1 MPRGQRPLSAALN
14 RPLATASTITEMQ
27 TGKSGMQR
35 TWRGRALAIAPALA
49 LLALVLAVS
58 GCGGG
63 SSTSSGATTV
73 TVSSLSGTAHD
84 ASLTSGA
91 VANVAGVAITKA
103 GVEHWL
109 AVTTAL
115 SSAASKGTSTPGA
128 STSSQALKNQTL
140 AFLISSQW
148 VLSEAAAKGISVS
161 EAAIHK
167 RFTEIE
173 HEEFKQPG
181 ELKTFMSKSGETMAD
196 LLLRVKIELLESA
209 ISQRVTASKHSSAE
223 KQAALAAFQA
233 AFQKRWKAKT
243 TCKSGYV
250 VEDCKEYKG
259 VPGAEAKKQAA
270 SVAAARS
277 SSSSVATSASRSS
290 ASRSGAAA
298 ATGETYSAPGQLA
311 LSSPAFE
318 RNAELPAKYTCD
330 GANVSPP
337 IKWENIPKGTVELVL
352 FVIDD
357 TTQGTAGGIRWVVA
371 GIEPNT
377 TEIKKGTTPPGAIVG
392 RNGSGTA
399 SYGGICPAKGKTAQ
413 IEFVTYALKQKIPL
427 TTGFTPGKA
436 ESEYGGHELGS
447 ATDYA
452 TYTRP

>member
-1 MPRGQRPLSAALN
+1 
-14 RPLATASTITEMQ
+14 
-27 TGKSGMQR
+27 MQR
-35 TWRGRALAIAPALA
+35 AWRGSALAITPA
-49 LLALVLAVS
+49 LALVLAVS

-63 SSTSSGATTV
+63 SSSASSSATTV

-103 GVEHWL
+103 GFEHWL

-115 SSAASKGTSTPGA
+115 SSAANKGASTPGS
-128 STSSQALKNQTL
+128 STPSQALKNQTL

-196 LLLRVKIELLESA
+196 LLLRVKIELLESE

-223 KQAALAAFQA
+223 KQAALTAFQA

-250 VEDCKEYKG
+250 VEDCKQYKG
-259 VPGAEAKKQAA
+259 VPGAEAKQQAA
-270 SVAAARS
+270 STATARS
-277 SSSSVATSASRSS
+277 SATAKSASS
-290 ASRSGAAA
+290 ASASGGGAKA
-298 ATGETYSAPGQLA
+298 ATGEVYSAPGQLA

-337 IKWENIPKGTVELVL
+337 MKWENIPKGTAELVL

-357 TTQGTAGGIRWVVA
+357 TTQGKAGGIRWVVA
-371 GIEPNT
+371 GIEPGT
-377 TEIKKGTTPPGAIVG
+377 TEIKEGTTPPGAVVG
-392 RNGSGTA
+392 RNESGA
-399 SYGGICPAKGKTAQ
+399 ANYGGICPAKGKTAQ

-427 TTGFTPGKA
+427 TTGFTPAKA

-447 ATDYA
+447 ATDYT
-452 TYTRP
+452 TYTRG

>member
-63 SSTSSGATTV
+63 SSTSTGATTV

-128 STSSQALKNQTL
+128 STPSQALKNQTL

-337 IKWENIPKGTVELVL
+337 MKWENIPKGTVELVL

-377 TEIKKGTTPPGAIVG
+377 TEIKEGTTPPGAIVG

-413 IEFVTYALKQKIPL
+413 IEFVTYALKQKISL

>member
-1 MPRGQRPLSAALN
+1 MRLN
-14 RPLATASTITEMQ
+14 RPLATTSTIPEMRL
-27 TGKSGMQR
+27 GKSGMRR
-35 TWRGRALAIAPALA
+35 TWRGSALAITPALV
-49 LLALVLAVS
+49 LVLAVS

-63 SSTSSGATTV
+63 SSSSTGATTV

-84 ASLTSGA
+84 ASAHAGE

-103 GVEHWL
+103 GFEHWL

-115 SSAASKGTSTPGA
+115 STAASKGTSTPGA
-128 STSSQALKNQTL
+128 STPSQALKNQTL

-196 LLLRVKIELLESA
+196 LLLRVKIELLESQ

-277 SSSSVATSASRSS
+277 SSSAATSASRSSASSS

-330 GANVSPP
+330 GANVSTP

-371 GIEPNT
+371 GIEPST
-377 TEIKKGTTPPGAIVG
+377 TEIKEGTTPPGAVVG

-399 SYGGICPAKGKTAQ
+399 NYGGICPAKGKTAQ
-413 IEFVTYALKQKIPL
+413 IELVTYALKQKIPL
-427 TTGFTPGKA
+427 TTGFTPAKA

>member
-35 TWRGRALAIAPALA
+35 TWRGSALAIAPAIA

-377 TEIKKGTTPPGAIVG
+377 TEIKEGTTPPGAIVG

-413 IEFVTYALKQKIPL
+413 IEFVTYALKQKISL